1 MRIRLK
7 LMGVLKSRTPEG
19 GALEV
24 ADGATI
30 EDALHALGL
39 APQAA
44 HAVTVNGQVE
54 RDRRRAL
61 APDDELTIIPPV
73 GGG

>member
-7 LMGVLKSRTPEG
+7 LMGMLKSRTPEG

-30 EDALHALGL
+30 EDVLRALAI
-39 APQAA
+39 APQTTR
-44 HAVTVNGQVE
+44 VFTVNGQFE
-54 RDRRRAL
+54 RDCGRAL
-61 APDDELTIIPPV
+61 APNDELTVIPPV

>member
-1 MRIRLK
+1 MRIRIK
-7 LMGVLKSRTPEG
+7 LMGMLKSRTPEG

-39 APQAA
+39 APQAT
-44 HAVTVNGQVE
+44 HVVSVNGRLE

-61 APDDELTIIPPV
+61 APDDELTVVPPV